1 MRRTLCSLFVLLAAL
16 VFAAPSPAVTRVT
29 TLSDFPITITYDD
42 SDERVAERVA
52 DICSSSIPELAD
64 EIGLDSVQDFR
75 IILIQDINEF
85 KRQQGLSLPMWG
97 VAFAF
102 MDNQVMIVDVDR
114 AANAWNSLEKVIPH
128 ELSHLLVAQRVG
140 AHALPVW
147 FVEGMAM
154 WQAHEWSLI
163 DNWRLM
169 ESVWTNRAPTLA
181 ALMSG
186 LPREEARARD
196 AYRVSYIGFTERFED
211 QPERLP
217 DFLDEV
223 MRRGSFGA
231 AFEIYFG
238 EGEGDYYARLHES
251 LHRRYKTRLLL
262 FQVGP
267 LFSVM
272 SILFLFVL
280 LRVRLRNRRKLR
292 EMEAREAG
300 LSLDDRWNSGV

>member
-1 MRRTLCSLFVLLAAL
+1 MRRTLFSLLC
-16 VFAAPSPAVTRVT
+16 VFALLLFAAVPSRAASRVT
-29 TLSDFPITITYDD
+29 TLSDYPITITYDD

-52 DICSSSIPELAD
+52 DICSAAIPELAD
-64 EIGLDSVQDFR
+64 ELGLEQVKAFR

-85 KRQQGLSLPMWG
+85 KRQQGIMLPAWG

-102 MDNQVMIVDVDR
+102 MESQVMVVDVDR

-128 ELSHLLVAQRVG
+128 ELSHLLVAQLLG
-140 AHALPVW
+140 PSALPVW

-154 WQAHEWSLI
+154 WQAHEWSLM

-169 ESVWTNRAPTLA
+169 ESVWTNRAPSLA
-181 ALMSG
+181 QLQSG
-186 LPREEARARD
+186 LPREEGRARD

-211 QPERLP
+211 QPELLP
-217 DFLDEV
+217 GFLVDV
-223 MRRGSFGA
+223 KKSGSFGA
-231 AFEIYFG
+231 AFQDYFG
-238 EGEGDYYARLHES
+238 EGEGDYYARMHDS

-267 LFSVM
+267 LFSVI

-280 LRVRLRNRRKLR
+280 LRVRLRNRAKLR

-300 LSLDDRWNSGV
+300 LSLDDR